1 MSSMSKKLKVVIAA
15 VVLVAVVGGV
25 GLWYFF
31 KDDAPPEVSSE
42 SAAETA
48 AAAQEEE
55 STDDTAATDD
65 TTATDG
71 GEEADATAEGIEGTW
86 AVDTTI
92 GTFDFSD
99 SASATFVGFRIEE
112 ELSGVGST
120 TAVGRTP
127 AVTGEITI
135 EGTTLTEATFEAD
148 MTQITTDRSQ
158 RDSRVQ
164 GALSTGE
171 FPTATFVL
179 TEPVDFGEGAE
190 SGEAVTVT
198 AVGDL
203 TIKGTTLPV
212 EVPLTAQLVGEII
225 TVTGQLEVL
234 FSDYDVEVPSA
245 PIVVSASDDGVVEIL
260 LFLTRP

>member
-1 MSSMSKKLKVVIAA
+1 MSRMSKKLKIILAA
-15 VVLVAVVGGV
+15 LVLVAVVGGV
-25 GLWYFF
+25 GVWYFF
-31 KDDAPPEVSSE
+31 KDDAPPEVSADD
-42 SAAETA
+42 AAATA
-48 AAAQEEE
+48 AAAQEE
-55 STDDTAATDD
+55 D
-65 TTATDG
+65 
-71 GEEADATAEGIEGTW
+71 DATEDSADDGAETDSTEAAADGIEGTW

-92 GTFDFSD
+92 GTFDFTD

-135 EGTTLTEATFEAD
+135 EGTTLTEASFEAD
-148 MTQITTDRSQ
+148 MTQITTDRAQ
-158 RDSRVQ
+158 RNSRVQ

-179 TEPVDFGEGAE
+179 TEPVDFGSAAE

-198 AVGDL
+198 ATGDL
-203 TIKGTTLPV
+203 TIKGHTESV
-212 EVPLTAQLVGEII
+212 EIPLTAQLVGEII
-225 TVTGQLEVL
+225 TVTGQLDIV
-234 FSDYDVEVPSA
+234 FADYDVEVPSA
-245 PIVVSASDDGVVEIL
+245 PIVVSASDSGVVEIL

>member
-1 MSSMSKKLKVVIAA
+1 MSRMSKKLKVVIGVVALLA
-15 VVLVAVVGGV
+15 VLGGA
-25 GLWYFF
+25 GLYFFF
-31 KDDAPPEVSSE
+31 KDDAPPEVSSDD
-42 SAAETA
+42 AAATA
-48 AAAQEEE
+48 AAAQEDDDAEDTG
-55 STDDTAATDD
+55 STDDAPTDD
-65 TTATDG
+65 T
-71 GEEADATAEGIEGTW
+71 EAAAEGIEGTW
-86 AVDTTI
+86 DVDTTI

-99 SASATFVGFRIEE
+99 SASATFVGFRIDE

-135 EGTTLTEATFEAD
+135 EGTTLTEASFEAD
-148 MTQITTDRSQ
+148 MTQITTDRAQ
-158 RDSRVQ
+158 RNSRVQ

-190 SGEAVTVT
+190 TGEAVTVD

-203 TIKGTTLPV
+203 TIKGTTQSV
-212 EVPLTAQLVGEII
+212 TVPLTAQLVGEII
-225 TVTGQLEVL
+225 TVTGQLDIV
-234 FSDYDVEVPSA
+234 FADYDVEVPSA
-245 PIVVSASDDGVVEIL
+245 PIVVSASDEGIVEIL